1 MFSLTVEYALR
12 AVTYL
17 AITPNRIHTTA
28 DISKATKVPSPYLS
42 KVLQALQKHGI
53 VTVKRGLHG
62 GYHLTK
68 DPKDL
73 SLYEVVNSVD
83 PVQRIETCP
92 LEIASHGKKLC
103 SLHRKMD
110 QAMENMEQAFRT
122 TTLHELVSSSGPSI
136 PLCDSNVSVTN

>member
-12 AVTYL
+12 AVTHL
-17 AITPNRIHTTA
+17 AISPNRIHTTA
-28 DISKATKVPSPYLS
+28 DISLATKVPSPYLS
-42 KVLQALQKHGI
+42 KVLQALQRHGI

-68 DPKDL
+68 DPSDL
-73 SLYEVVNSVD
+73 SLYDVVNSVD
-83 PVQRIETCP
+83 PIQRIESCP

-122 TTLHELVSSSGPSI
+122 TTLQELVSSAGPSI
-136 PLCDSNVSVTN
+136 PLCDSNDKAKS